1 MQHGEFPGNARQR
14 DPGIR
19 PGHETPCQK
28 GKGTPMLDRI
38 TLITGNAGKAAEYAA
53 MLGIEVTP
61 AKAELTEVQALD
73 VAPVAARR
81 PPDPRPPLGEPVL
94 VDDTG
99 LSIHGWNGLPGA
111 LVAWFLDT
119 VGPQAS

>member
-61 AKAELTEVQALD
+61 AKAKLTEVQAID
-73 VAPVAARR
+73 VARAATPPPCPASGPAPPKAGRPWPRPPAAPPAAPRR
-81 PPDPRPPLGEPVL
+81 PPAPPPQPREPVL
-94 VDDTG
+94 
-99 LSIHGWNGLPGA
+99 
-111 LVAWFLDT
+111 
-119 VGPQAS
+119 

>member
-61 AKAELTEVQALD
+61 AKASRPGPR
-73 VAPVAARR
+73 APAAAPAAARR
-81 PPDPRPPLGEPVL
+81 AAAASPQPREPVL

-99 LSIHGWNGLPGA
+99 LSIHGWNG
-111 LVAWFLDT
+111 
-119 VGPQAS
+119 